1 MLKPICAEIE
11 SQIRQLGGSPR
22 QEAAIAAAL
31 LAVGREERQAEP
43 DTTSPLHDLA
53 WRLAWLIY
61 ILAPSVDESFI
72 VTMPMRLEMIV
83 DGHVGLRTVIDD
95 LRAADLEAEPERSEL
110 AARVAY
116 QIGVPSAPAIVLR
129 PHVMAAVRAL
139 RSDPGVLDRV
149 IESIARES
157 EPPWFGGQE
166 ESDSGPTWSLGL
178 PRSRRNGLD

>member
-1 MLKPICAEIE
+1 MLKPICAGIE
-11 SQIRQLGGSPR
+11 SQILQIGDNPR
-22 QEAAIAAAL
+22 QQAAIAAAL
-31 LAVGREERQAEP
+31 LAVGREERDAEP
-43 DTTSPLHDLA
+43 GTTDPLHDLS

-72 VTMPMRLEMIV
+72 VTMPMRLEMIA
-83 DGHVGLRTVIDD
+83 DGRMGLRTVLDD
-95 LRAADLEAEPERSEL
+95 LRAADLEAEPDRSEL

-116 QIGVPSAPAIVLR
+116 QIGLPSAPATVLR
-129 PHVMAAVRAL
+129 PHVVAVVRAV

-157 EPPWFGGQE
+157 EPPWVGVPE
-166 ESDSGPTWSLGL
+166 ELDSALTLSLGL

>member
-11 SQIRQLGGSPR
+11 SQILQIGDSP
-22 QEAAIAAAL
+22 QQQAAIAVAL
-31 LAVGREERQAEP
+31 LAVGRQQRDAEP
-43 DTTSPLHDLA
+43 GTTDPLHDLF

-72 VTMPMRLEMIV
+72 VTMPMRLEMIAE
-83 DGHVGLRTVIDD
+83 GHLALRTVLDD

-116 QIGVPSAPAIVLR
+116 QIRLPSAPATLLR
-129 PHVMAAVRAL
+129 SHVVAAVRAL

-157 EPPWFGGQE
+157 EPPWVGVQE
-166 ESDSGPTWSLGL
+166 ELDAALTLSLGL